1 MIQIWHDFRLPW
13 HVWVQDTLCTCT
25 TVHTAYNLQYV
36 DCIPHTSIDCRERYP
51 VLCCHHV
58 MCCTHT
64 VYNCTCLVQD
74 LGFRRV
80 RRKRSLKTVRWI
92 SGLTRNDKED
102 RQMHF
107 SLPGVQT
114 SSKRRIETQTSD
126 VLSMMYLP
134 DKEVGTSSSTR
145 NNNSINEKCSNNCN
159 IRDNTNKTQAIKFF
173 VDNKQ

>member
-1 MIQIWHDFRLPW
+1 LYPVYNSNLFYQNINSSSAPKRHDPNLARFS
-13 HVWVQDTLCTCT
+13 VAVTCMST
-25 TVHTAYNLQYV
+25 GHALYVYNSTYTAYNLQYV

-126 VLSMMYLP
+126 VLP
-134 DKEVGTSSSTR
+134 
-145 NNNSINEKCSNNCN
+145 
-159 IRDNTNKTQAIKFF
+159 
-173 VDNKQ
+173 